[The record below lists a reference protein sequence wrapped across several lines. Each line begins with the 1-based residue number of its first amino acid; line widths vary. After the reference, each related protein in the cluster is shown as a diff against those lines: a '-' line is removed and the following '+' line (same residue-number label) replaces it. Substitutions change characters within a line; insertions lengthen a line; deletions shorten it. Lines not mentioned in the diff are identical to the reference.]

1 MDKAGVEKA
10 LTQAGLDYLV
20 KQSDLLVRDSIRIS
34 TKPVD
39 ETKLP
44 PGASRLGGLPDLPAN
59 SVWPQWQ
66 GIPQSFIAQI
76 RLEELQPYDTQKL
89 LPPKGLLWFFYAA
102 QQDVYGDDPSNKGAW
117 QVLFADSVE
126 QLQRLPVPAQ
136 LPQEARFKPCS
147 LSYATELTLAVQ
159 PELEIPGL
167 QWNNDEQKKYDTV
180 FAAFHEQD
188 DTSVP
193 QHRMLGFADVLQD
206 DMRVQ
211 SQLNSNG
218 ITDWDSSKAKR
229 LAQEANEWQ
238 LLLQVD
244 TDEQIGMHWASVGRL
259 YYWIKGSNLR
269 AGQVRTTWCV
279 LQSE

>member
-1 MDKAGVEKA
+1 MDKAGVEQA

-44 PGASRLGGLPDLPAN
+44 PGASKIGGLPDLPVN
-59 SVWPQWQ
+59 SIWPQWQ
-66 GIPQSFIAQI
+66 GVPQSFIAQI
-76 RLEELQPYDTQKL
+76 RLEELQTYDTQKL

-117 QVLFADSVE
+117 QVFFTDNTE
-126 QLQRLPVPAQ
+126 QLQRLSAPAQ

-147 LSYATELTLAVQ
+147 LSYSIELTLAVQ
-159 PELEIPGL
+159 PELEILGL

-180 FAAFHEQD
+180 FAAFHKQD
-188 DTSVP
+188 DTSVSLY
-193 QHRMLGFADVLQD
+193 RMLGFADVLQD

-218 ITDWDSSKAKR
+218 IIDWESPKAKK
-229 LAQEANEWQ
+229 LAQQANDWQ
-238 LLLQVD
+238 LLLQID
-244 TDEQIGMHWASVGRL
+244 TDEQIGMHWASAGRL
-259 YYWIKGSNLR
+259 YFWIKGSDLR
-269 AGQVRTTWCV
+269 AGQMSTTWCV